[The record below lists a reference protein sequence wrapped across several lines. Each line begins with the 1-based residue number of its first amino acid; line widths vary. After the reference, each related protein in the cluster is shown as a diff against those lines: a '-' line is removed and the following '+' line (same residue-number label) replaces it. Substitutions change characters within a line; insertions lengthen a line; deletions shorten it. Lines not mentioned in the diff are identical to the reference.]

1 MPLRIVHAADCHL
14 DAPCQ
19 SLDGRVRA
27 RVRAAE
33 REAFTRLCDLA
44 IAREVDALVLAGD
57 LFDGSSVRLATRMWL
72 VNELARVCA
81 AGIHV
86 VVASGNHDPG
96 SLLAELAIDW
106 PDERF
111 ALADGPEVVRVELA
125 NGTIV
130 AVGHVHEKLADNLA
144 IKLPPAPGGV
154 ASVAVLHA
162 QVSGSIGARD
172 RYAPCT
178 PEDLVQRGYGYVAL
192 GHVHLRQA
200 AVTDPPAWYA
210 GCLQAHDIGEPGQKG
225 AILATIETDGR
236 TELEFVPLAPVRFE
250 RVELVDPE
258 CAPSQLADHIRAEL
272 GELGSEELIVRVV
285 LRGRSTLAEAL
296 RDPDQ
301 LAAIEDELAADLGAL
316 AVELGVDALHP
327 PLELAPHRGQPHVL
341 GVALELVE
349 RALGDDE
356 LLDELTPA
364 TLAGEHPDRRAY
376 VRSLLEGLDVET
388 AEVLLR

>member
-19 SLDGRVRA
+19 SLDARVRA

-81 AGIHV
+81 DGIHV

-96 SLLAELAIDW
+96 SRISELAIDW
-106 PDERF
+106 PSERF
-111 ALADGPEVVRVELA
+111 LLADGPDPVRVELA
-125 NGTIV
+125 GGTIV
-130 AVGHVHEKLADNLA
+130 AVGHAHERLADNLA
-144 IKLPPAPGGV
+144 VLLPPAPDSV

-162 QVSGSIGARD
+162 QVIGSIGARD

-178 PEDLVQRGYGYVAL
+178 PEDLAERGYGYIAL
-192 GHVHLRQA
+192 GHVHLRQP
-200 AVTDPPAWYA
+200 AVADPPAWYA
-210 GCLQAHDIGEPGQKG
+210 GCLQAHDIGEPGRKG
-225 AILATIETDGR
+225 AIVATIEADGR
-236 TELEFVPLAPVRFE
+236 VELEFVPLAPVRFE

-258 CAPSQLADHIRAEL
+258 CAPSKLADLVRAEL
-272 GELGSEELIVRVV
+272 GELGPEELIVRVV
-285 LRGRSTLAEAL
+285 LRGRSALATAL
-296 RDPDQ
+296 RDPEQ
-301 LAAIEDELAADLGAL
+301 LASICDELTA
-316 AVELGVDALHP
+316 ELGVLAIELRADGLHP
-327 PLELAPHRGQPHVL
+327 PLELAPHRSQPHIL

-364 TLAGEHPDRRAY
+364 TLAAEHADQRAY
-376 VRSLLEGLDVET
+376 VRSLLEGLEVET

>member
-14 DAPCQ
+14 DAPCL
-19 SLDGRVRA
+19 SLDARVRA

-72 VNELARVCA
+72 VNELGRVCA

-96 SLLAELAIDW
+96 SRLAGLAIEW
-106 PDERF
+106 PHERF
-111 ALADGPEVVRVELA
+111 LLADGPDPVKLELPS
-125 NGTIV
+125 GTIV
-130 AVGHVHEKLADNLA
+130 AVGHAHEKLADNLA
-144 IKLPPAPGGV
+144 LTLPPAPAGT

-162 QVSGSIGARD
+162 QVNGSIGARD

-178 PEDLVQRGYGYVAL
+178 PEDLIERGYGYVAL

-200 AVTDPPAWYA
+200 VVADPPAWYA
-210 GCLQAHDIGEPGQKG
+210 GCLQAHDVGEPGQKG
-225 AILATIETDGR
+225 AIVASLEADGR
-236 TELEFVPLAPVRFE
+236 LELEFVPLAPVRFE
-250 RVELVDPE
+250 RVELIDPE
-258 CAPSQLADHIRAEL
+258 CAPSQLADRIRAEL
-272 GELGSEELIVRVV
+272 GELAAEELIVRVI
-285 LRGRSTLAEAL
+285 LRGRSTLAASL

-301 LAAIEDELAADLGAL
+301 LAAIEDELAAELGAL
-316 AVELGVDALHP
+316 AVELRADRLHP
-327 PLELAPHRGQPHVL
+327 PLDVSRHRGQPHVL

-349 RALGDDE
+349 RALSDDA
-356 LLDELTPA
+356 LVDELTPA
-364 TLAGEHPDRRAY
+364 TLAGEHSDRRVY
-376 VRSLLEGLDVET
+376 VRSLLEELEVET